1 MKWNL
6 SPAPQSLVILAALSM
21 PLIAQ
26 ETYITTRI
34 ATQPPGAVFTVDG
47 TYFTGSAVLTWP
59 KGSKHVVAIEMVQT
73 SFDGGFRYTFGAWA
87 DPSGLLSPT
96 SANVQVITAD
106 PAVSSLIAKVTVE
119 YRVILNFFNAGLVPP
134 GGSAATP
141 VCGAPSSTQTPVPT
155 QPNAPPGGFGAG
167 LLYVNGVC
175 YASNAQFFL
184 PAGATLQLN
193 AFPYD
198 GFVFL
203 GWSGS
208 LNGSDAYL
216 RNSVLTGPMTLVA
229 RFSPARKVTVYTD
242 PPMLQLLIDRTIIST
257 MQPGGNI
264 QPNISTGVF
273 QWAEDSVHVL
283 AAPSPQLDL
292 NGRKWIFDS
301 WDFGGGQ
308 NALYQV
314 TGPIPTPATITG
326 KFVPGGTVSFL
337 TNPVGL
343 KLSIDGRDNWPGPG
357 YNFDWALGAKHT
369 VTAPAENTD
378 TRGRKYIFKG
388 WSNGGGATQNVAI
401 DSQDGLRI
409 TANYENLNR
418 VTVSGST
425 PGLKVR
431 IEGADCL
438 LPCVLDRTA
447 STQVRIAAPAAISM
461 GEGARLDF
469 AGWSDGGSPD
479 RVVSFAVESLNIAL
493 SYQTMYQMKV
503 SSDPAGG
510 AAIQVSPASVDGFYS
525 PDTQVSVAAT
535 AAPGYR
541 FRRWG
546 GDLTTVSS
554 TVVIDMGAPRI
565 LKAMLDKTPYLAP
578 LGVRNA
584 AGETPEPGVAPG
596 SIVSIIGASLADR
609 YEAGPQN
616 PLSQSIGGVTVR
628 VEGRLLPLL
637 FVSPEQ
643 INAQVPSGLPE
654 GSYKVFV
661 KSGFQAEISANM
673 IVTRNAPGLFSK
685 AFDGQQLAV
694 AAHEDGSAVSIES
707 PARRGEIVT
716 LFGTGFGPYD
726 RSYPDGF
733 PVPVSMQLLV
743 ADAVE
748 VLAGDLTFTPAWT
761 GAAEGL
767 VGTTGTRLKISDEI
781 PSARQLELRVRIQG
795 KDSNKVWLPVE

>member
-1 MKWNL
+1 MKRTRFPAFLNL
-6 SPAPQSLVILAALSM
+6 AMWAALCL
-21 PLIAQ
+21 PVTAQ
-26 ETYITTRI
+26 ETYVTTRI

-106 PAVSSLIAKVTVE
+106 PAVASLIAKVTVE
-119 YRVILNFFNAGLVPP
+119 YRVMLNFFDSGVKPLT
-134 GGSAATP
+134 GSAATP
-141 VCGAPSSTQTPVPT
+141 TCGAPSSTQTPVPT
-155 QPNAPPGGFGAG
+155 QPNAPPGGFSAG

-175 YASNAQFFL
+175 YASNAQFYL
-184 PAGATLQLN
+184 PAGTSLQLN

-208 LNGSDAYL
+208 LNGTDAYL
-216 RNSVLTGPMTLVA
+216 RNTLLTGPMTLVA
-229 RFSPARKVTVYTD
+229 RFAPARKVSIYTD
-242 PPMLQLLIDRTIIST
+242 PPLLQVLIDRTIINT

-273 QWAEDSVHVL
+273 QWAENSVHLL

-314 TGPIPTPATITG
+314 SGPVPTPATITG
-326 KFVPGGTVSFL
+326 KFIPGGTVSFL

-343 KLSIDGRDNWPGPG
+343 KLNIDGRDNWPGPG
-357 YNFDWALGAKHT
+357 YNFDWALGAKHI
-369 VTAPAENTD
+369 VSAPAENTD
-378 TRGRKYIFKG
+378 ARGRKYIFKG
-388 WSNGGGATQNVAI
+388 WSNGGGATQTVTI

-409 TANYENLNR
+409 TADYEILNR
-418 VTVSGST
+418 VTVSGAT
-425 PGLKVR
+425 PGLKVQ
-431 IEGADCL
+431 IDGADCL

-461 GEGARLDF
+461 GDGARLDF
-469 AGWSDGGSPD
+469 AGWSDGGSRD
-479 RVVSFAVESLNIAL
+479 RSISFSSESQNIAL
-493 SYQTMYQMKV
+493 SYRTMYQLRV
-503 SSDPAGG
+503 SADPLD
-510 AAIQVSPASVDGFYS
+510 AASIKISPASADGFYT
-525 PDTQVSVAAT
+525 PETQISAVAS

-541 FRRWG
+541 FRRWD

-554 TVVIDMGAPRI
+554 TVILDMGSPRV

-578 LGVRNA
+578 AGVRNS
-584 AGETPEPGVAPG
+584 AGETPEQGVAPG
-596 SIVSIIGASLADR
+596 SIVSIIGASLADA
-609 YEAGPQN
+609 YEAGPLN

-628 VEGRLLPLL
+628 IEGRLLPLL

-643 INAQVPSGLPE
+643 INAQLPSDLPE

-661 KSGFQAEISANM
+661 KSGYQPEIGAEM
-673 IVTRNAPGLFSK
+673 RVTRNAPGLFGK
-685 AFDGQQLAV
+685 AIEGQQLAA
-694 AAHEDGSAVSIES
+694 AAHEDGSVVSVES
-707 PARRGEIVT
+707 PARRGETIT

-726 RSYPDGF
+726 KSYPDGF
-733 PVPVSMQLLV
+733 PVPASMQLSLT
-743 ADAVE
+743 DPVE
-748 VLAGDLTFTPAWT
+748 VLAGDLTLNPAWT
-761 GAAEGL
+761 GAAAGMI
-767 VGTTGTRLKISDEI
+767 GTTATRLKIADDI
-781 PSARQLELRVRIQG
+781 PGTQRLELHVRVKG
-795 KDSNKVWLPVE
+795 KDSNKVLLPIE